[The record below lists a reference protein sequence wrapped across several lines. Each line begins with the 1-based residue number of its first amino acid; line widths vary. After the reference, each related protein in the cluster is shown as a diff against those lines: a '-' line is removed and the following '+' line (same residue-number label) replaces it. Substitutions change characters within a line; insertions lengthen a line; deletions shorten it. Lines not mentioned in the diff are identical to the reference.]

1 MGLIP
6 FLSPISIVY
15 QNDWGTACNFAAGPK
30 PNGRLTESTYPTNK
44 TAFNA
49 EKHSVNLC
57 AQFRRR
63 HGGLH
68 QSSHRFRRDGRHL
81 CDGHSRHHHW
91 RIFDVYRDGRYGL
104 HSLLFVWR
112 REHAPPPSDG
122 RAAVSRLARVVY
134 PLLPRRHVV
143 LLLTYPSETVG
154 QT

>member
-68 QSSHRFRRDGRHL
+68 QALIVFGAMGGICVTVTLATTTIGEYLTFIVMGVMAYILYFLFGDANMHRHQVTGARLFQD
-81 CDGHSRHHHW
+81 
-91 RIFDVYRDGRYGL
+91 L
-104 HSLLFVWR
+104 HVWFTL
-112 REHAPPPSDG
+112 SFL
-122 RAAVSRLARVVY
+122 AVMWSFY
-134 PLLPRRHVV
+134 
-143 LLLTYPSETVG
+143 
-154 QT
+154 